1 MYPFKDIFVFDL
13 ANNHQGDVN
22 HAKDIIKKIGDICKT
37 KKVSVVFKLQF
48 RDLDT
53 FIHKKEVN
61 NNDNKNIKRFLSTKL
76 NWNQYLEIKNFI
88 LDNDMKSM
96 CTPFDEK
103 SVDKIIEMG
112 FDILKIASCSAND
125 WPLLE
130 KAANS
135 GLPLIISTGGLSID
149 EIDQVVSFF
158 EHKGTDFALMHC
170 ISIYPTPS
178 NQSQLGF
185 LTKLK
190 NRYPRIT
197 IGWSTHEDPDNYDI
211 SKIAYSLGARIFE
224 RHVGIETENY
234 KLNKYSSNPTQA
246 QKWIESV
253 EITKQII
260 NLEDKS
266 IHHSERSALN
276 NLKRGIYLKNNF
288 KSGYN
293 LTEKDI
299 YFAIPFNENQIESGM
314 WNEDLILKNDVL
326 KDSSLLKS
334 DVISYKKEVNVLKSS
349 VHFIKGILNEAKVFL
364 SPDFEVEYS
373 HHYGVSKFKK
383 IGATIINC
391 INREYCKK
399 ILVLTPGQEHPSHFH
414 RRKEETFNL
423 LYGDL
428 EIWLDGAKKKLLPG
442 ENCLVLP
449 GVWHSF
455 KSNKGCIIEEIST
468 THYKNDSVYKDPY
481 INSLKLKERKTIV
494 PNWGRYFT

>member
-1 MYPFKDIFVFDL
+1 MYSFKDIFVFDL

-37 KKVSVVFKLQF
+37 KKVSGVVKLQF

-76 NWNQYLEIKNFI
+76 NWVQYLEIKSFI

-135 GLPLIISTGGLSID
+135 GLPIIISTGGLSID

-170 ISIYPTPS
+170 ISIYPTPY

-197 IGWSTHEDPDNYDI
+197 IGWSTHEDPD
-211 SKIAYSLGARIFE
+211 
-224 RHVGIETENY
+224 
-234 KLNKYSSNPTQA
+234 KY
-246 QKWIESV
+246 
-253 EITKQII
+253 
-260 NLEDKS
+260 
-266 IHHSERSALN
+266 
-276 NLKRGIYLKNNF
+276 
-288 KSGYN
+288 YN
-293 LTEKDI
+293 
-299 YFAIPFNENQIESGM
+299 
-314 WNEDLILKNDVL
+314 
-326 KDSSLLKS
+326 
-334 DVISYKKEVNVLKSS
+334 
-349 VHFIKGILNEAKVFL
+349 
-364 SPDFEVEYS
+364 
-373 HHYGVSKFKK
+373 
-383 IGATIINC
+383 TIIC
-391 INREYCKK
+391 
-399 ILVLTPGQEHPSHFH
+399 
-414 RRKEETFNL
+414 
-423 LYGDL
+423 
-428 EIWLDGAKKKLLPG
+428 
-442 ENCLVLP
+442 
-449 GVWHSF
+449 
-455 KSNKGCIIEEIST
+455 NK
-468 THYKNDSVYKDPY
+468 N
-481 INSLKLKERKTIV
+481 
-494 PNWGRYFT
+494 

>member
-22 HAKDIIKKIGDICKT
+22 HAKNIIKKIGDICNS
-37 KKVSVVFKLQF
+37 KKVTGVFKLQF

-53 FIHKKEVN
+53 FIHKKEFN
-61 NNDNKNIKRFLSTKL
+61 NKDNKNIKRFLSTKL
-76 NWNQYLEIKNFI
+76 SWKHYLEIKNYI
-88 LDNDMKSM
+88 LNNGMHSM

-103 SVDKIIEMG
+103 SVDKIVEMD

-135 GLPLIISTGGLSID
+135 GLPIIISTGGLNID

-158 EHKGTDFALMHC
+158 EHKGSDFALMHC
-170 ISIYPTPS
+170 VSIYPTPS
-178 NQSQLGF
+178 HQSQLGF

-190 NRYPRIT
+190 NRYPKTT
-197 IGWSTHEDPDNYDI
+197 IGWSTHEDPNNYDI
-211 SKIAYSLGARIFE
+211 SKIAYALGARIFE
-224 RHVGIETENY
+224 RHVGFETNDF
-234 KLNKYSSNPTQA
+234 KLNNYSSNPNQVL
-246 QKWIESV
+246 KWIESV
-253 EITKQII
+253 EITKKII
-260 NLEDKS
+260 NSEDKM
-266 IHHSERSALN
+266 IIESEKLALD
-276 NLKRGIYLKNNF
+276 NLKRGIYLKSNF
-288 KSGYN
+288 KKGYKLN
-293 LTEKDI
+293 EKDV
-299 YFAIPFNENQIESGM
+299 YFAIPFNQNQIESGM
-314 WNEDLILKNDVL
+314 WTGNLILKNDVSM
-326 KDSSLLKS
+326 DSPLLKS
-334 DVISYKKEVNVLKSS
+334 DVTSYKKEVNILKSS
-349 VHFIKGILNEAKVFL
+349 VHFIKGILNEGKVYL

-373 HHYGVSKFKK
+373 HHYGVNKFKK

-414 RRKEETFNL
+414 KRKEETFNL

-428 EIWLDGAKKKLLPG
+428 EISLDGVKKKLQPG

-455 KSNKGCIIEEIST
+455 KTKEGCIIEEIST

-481 INSLKLKERKTIV
+481 INSLKLEERKTIV